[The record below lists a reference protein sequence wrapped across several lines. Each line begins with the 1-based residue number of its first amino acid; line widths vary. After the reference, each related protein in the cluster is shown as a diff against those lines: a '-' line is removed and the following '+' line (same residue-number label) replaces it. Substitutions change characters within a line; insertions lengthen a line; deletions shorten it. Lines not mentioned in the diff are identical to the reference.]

1 MTTEIN
7 LSKKTINKKLQ
18 SVSWIIFL
26 IGLVLSILAF
36 FIDKERSIR
45 NYNLIF
51 TILVSIGI
59 GNLFLV
65 ALEYLSGAIWS
76 TVIRRI
82 PELFSSLIPILAL
95 LGIFVLTNTHS
106 IFHWAHSEAIQ
117 NDKIL
122 QLKSP
127 YLNQEFLII
136 RYFVFFALW
145 FAFYKII
152 INNSVNQ
159 DLNGDVKFTKSNS
172 KWSAVFMPVF
182 AFTLTFF
189 SIDYIMS
196 TEPHWYS
203 TIFGVYYFSGTVLAA
218 LTTVTLSIVLLHEN
232 GFLGNI
238 LKSDHFYNLGAL
250 LFAFVNFWAYIAFSQ
265 FLLIWYANLPEES
278 FWMINRW
285 KNGWEIFSFILF
297 FGHFLI
303 PYFALL
309 SQQAKSNLDRLKF
322 ISAWIF
328 LMHYV
333 DLYWLMMPSFYKE
346 LTFGW
351 IEISYFILMIGFLFV
366 FFINRFNR
374 LKNLIPINDPKL
386 KRSLEFHL

>member
-95 LGIFVLTNTHS
+95 VGIFVLTNTHS
-106 IFHWAHSEAIQ
+106 IFHWTHSEAVQ

-122 QLKSP
+122 QLKSS

-285 KNGWEIFSFILF
+285 KNGWEIFSFILIL
-297 FGHFLI
+297 GHFLI

-351 IEISYFILMIGFLFV
+351 IEMSYFILMIGFLFV

>member
-18 SVSWIIFL
+18 LVSWIIFL

-95 LGIFVLTNTHS
+95 IGIFVLTNTHS
-106 IFHWAHSEAIQ
+106 IFHWAHSEAVQ

-145 FAFYKII
+145 FVFYKII
-152 INNSVNQ
+152 ITNSVNQ

-218 LTTVTLSIVLLHEN
+218 LATVTLSIVLLHEN
-232 GFLGNI
+232 GFLWN
-238 LKSDHFYNLGAL
+238 LLRADHFYNLGAL

-285 KNGWEIFSFILF
+285 KNGWEIFSFILIF
-297 FGHFLI
+297 CHFLI

-309 SQQAKSNLDRLKF
+309 SQQANSNLNRLKF

-333 DLYWLMMPSFYKE
+333 DLYWLMMPSFYKD

-366 FFINRFNR
+366 FFINRFNK

>member
-7 LSKKTINKKLQ
+7 LPKKTINKKLQ

-65 ALEYLSGAIWS
+65 SLEYLSGAIWS

-95 LGIFVLTNTHS
+95 VGIFVLTNTHS
-106 IFHWAHSEAIQ
+106 IFHWTHSEAVQ

-250 LFAFVNFWAYIAFSQ
+250 LFAFVNFWAYTAFSQ

-285 KNGWEIFSFILF
+285 KNGWEIFSFILIL
-297 FGHFLI
+297 GHFLI

-351 IEISYFILMIGFLFV
+351 IEMSYFILMIGFLFV

>member
-95 LGIFVLTNTHS
+95 VGIFVLTNTHS
-106 IFHWAHSEAIQ
+106 IFHWAYSEAVQ

-238 LKSDHFYNLGAL
+238 LKSDHFHNLGAL

-285 KNGWEIFSFILF
+285 KNGWEIFSFILI

-351 IEISYFILMIGFLFV
+351 IEMSYFILMIGFLFV

>member
-7 LSKKTINKKLQ
+7 FSKKTIGKKVQ
-18 SVSWIIFL
+18 SISWIIFL

-95 LGIFVLTNTHS
+95 LGVFVLTNTHS
-106 IFHWAHSEAIQ
+106 IFHWAHTEAVQ

-172 KWSAVFMPVF
+172 KWSAAFMPVF

-218 LTTVTLSIVLLHEN
+218 LGTVTLSIVLLHEN
-232 GFLGNI
+232 GFWGNI

-285 KNGWEIFSFILF
+285 KNGWEIFSFILI

-309 SQQAKSNLDRLKF
+309 SQQAKSNLNRLKF
-322 ISAWIF
+322 ISTLIF